1 MFESR
6 IAKLMNKQGKTIQD
20 LVKITNIPR
29 TTLLRFI
36 KNTDLGKVSLSTPIK
51 ISMALNCKV
60 EDLFVKKDQRENFST
75 LDVF

>member
-6 IAKLMNKQGKTIQD
+6 IAELMNKQGKTLQD

-29 TTLLRFI
+29 TTLLHFI
-36 KNTDLGKVSLSTPIK
+36 KNTDLGKISLATLIK

-60 EDLFVKKDQRENFST
+60 EDL
-75 LDVF
+75 